1 MIFRG
6 PQIEGTLV
14 ARGCHSTAQEKKHN
28 VAGRD
33 PQRDD
38 KMGSALLPASWGYI
52 HTHIYIIVVA
62 NAVHAD
68 PGCQL
73 SVVGGTVAQEIA

>member
-1 MIFRG
+1 MHGDVIRQLKKKNIMLPGAIRKETIRWVRLSYRLRG
-6 PQIEGTLV
+6 GT
-14 ARGCHSTAQEKKHN
+14 
-28 VAGRD
+28 
-33 PQRDD
+33 
-38 KMGSALLPASWGYI
+38 Y
-52 HTHIYIIVVA
+52 THIYIIVVA